1 MVEIA
6 DKLMHLWRHTLLPP
20 DETTRDWK

>member
-6 DKLMHLWRHTLLPP
+6 DKLMHLWRHNLLPP